1 MASETV
7 NSCIEDIKKNLTQ
20 KGSSKKDEARVM
32 KAMLSDTSYR
42 VGVYGKDG
50 LESEYCPAEDYKNM
64 CAEIIADATRISTAE
79 ATKLIEKRD
88 ASKNESEAM
97 VRLSKE
103 FINTYITTDRKL
115 PLGPREHSD
124 ISLIRKEVPETTKSY
139 PRKVG
144 VNEDGTNR
152 YSKVPTTVPAH
163 ITIKVQS
170 GCPTYK
176 K

>member
-103 FINTYITTDRKL
+103 FINTYITIMFRIT
-115 PLGPREHSD
+115 
-124 ISLIRKEVPETTKSY
+124 
-139 PRKVG
+139 
-144 VNEDGTNR
+144 
-152 YSKVPTTVPAH
+152 H
-163 ITIKVQS
+163 IFSHS
-170 GCPTYK
+170 GCKWCSWCNANKSWITSHL
-176 K
+176 